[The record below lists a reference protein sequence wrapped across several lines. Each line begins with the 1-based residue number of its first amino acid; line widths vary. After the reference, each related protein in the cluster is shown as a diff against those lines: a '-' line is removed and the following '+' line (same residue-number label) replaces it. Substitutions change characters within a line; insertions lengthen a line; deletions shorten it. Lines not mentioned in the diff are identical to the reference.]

1 MREKIP
7 LMCAFVGTRQ
17 CDLWE
22 HSTLK
27 LDHDT
32 GDVDGNC
39 IRDDGDDED
48 NDKDEDEDEDEDE
61 GEGDCIKQWLF
72 REFPFS

>member
-1 MREKIP
+1 
-7 LMCAFVGTRQ
+7 MCAFVGTRQ

-22 HSTLK
+22 HFTLI

-32 GDVDGNC
+32 GDVDG
-39 IRDDGDDED
+39 

-61 GEGDCIKQWLF
+61 GEDDCIKHCLF